1 MKHTQS
7 LLLLASL
14 LPVTMSTQAEVFV
27 APFGGYSL
35 GGGQF
40 DVNQIDVNADQT
52 DDKKNVKVEESSHY
66 GLMLGIGTN
75 DPGNI
80 YLLYS
85 HQASELK
92 SGGLFTPDRLT
103 SLDLDYIHLG
113 GTLYFPRGDIRPY
126 VTASAGITRML
137 PDAWSS
143 ETRFSMGIGGGI
155 EYQVTQHFGL
165 FADIRGYATFIN
177 SDSSLF
183 CNEDECL
190 WHITSDVM
198 WQAQANLGLK
208 VSF

>member
-1 MKHTQS
+1 MKNTYR
-7 LLLLASL
+7 LLLLASC
-14 LPVTMSTQAEVFV
+14 LPVAMSTQAEVFI

-40 DVNQIDVNADQT
+40 DVNRYEVNTDQT
-52 DDKKNVKVEESSHY
+52 ANKADVKVEETSHY

-85 HQASELK
+85 HQTSELR
-92 SGGLFTPDRLT
+92 SGGVLTPDFLT

-113 GTLYFPRGDIRPY
+113 GTLYFPRGDIQPY

-137 PDAWSS
+137 PSGWSS
-143 ETRFSMGIGGGI
+143 ESRFSMGIGGGV
-155 EYQVTQHFGL
+155 EYQVTPHFGL

-177 SDSSLF
+177 SDTSLF
-183 CNEDECL
+183 CSEDECL
-190 WHITSDVM
+190 WHITSNVM